1 MNAYLWYLL
10 YVAAVIAAAVL
21 LVRRTGRRLEACQP
35 DVLEVAWLRG
45 QAGGVLEVIA
55 VCAVLGLAVHYAGA

>member
-1 MNAYLWYLL
+1 MSLR
-10 YVAAVIAAAVL
+10 VIAAAVL

-45 QAGGVLEVIA
+45 Q
-55 VCAVLGLAVHYAGA
+55 LAQAF